1 MPDIPGDTTTS
12 ATITV
17 GGSVS
22 DSLETAGDWD
32 WFAIT
37 LSAGETI
44 QINLDATGANP
55 VDDPYVRI
63 YDGLGSQLDVDN
75 DSGPGMN
82 SELVFTA
89 TVAGTYYIEA
99 GSYLDS
105 YAGDYTLSVIA
116 ALPPPPGSILP
127 GLEWG
132 SFVDDG
138 TGNPTSSISYYF
150 APSGEAFDGITS
162 QGFNAYEKS
171 QFEVIFDMIASVAG
185 LTFTEATTAAGT
197 DFQLVASN
205 NADIDGYLGYFNPP
219 GEVNEGV
226 GVFNIDAWD
235 RTSGGSTDA
244 GGFDFITIVHEV
256 LHGLGMAHPHDGGGT
271 SDIFDGVSSPFGDY
285 GDFDLNQGIFTTMS
299 YNSGYSTGTSGS
311 TGDSGNNWGYEAG
324 PMALDMA
331 VLQALYGANTTTAA
345 GNDTYVLPDANL
357 AGTYW
362 MSIWDTGGIDAITYG
377 GTRDIEI
384 ILLEATLLYETGGGG
399 YVSAAD
405 GIAGGYTI
413 ANGVVIENATGGS
426 GDDLLVGNDAKNFL
440 TGNGGADE
448 LRGLSGNDNIQGGAG
463 ADSIHAGIG
472 DDIVD
477 GGADNDSIF
486 GEDGDDVIRGQGGTD
501 WIVGG
506 TGADDI
512 SGGIGND
519 SIFGED
525 DDDVIRGQGNN
536 DMIFGGQGDD
546 TVYGGSGDDT
556 LDGGVENDRLF
567 GQGNNDTL
575 YGGDGDDF
583 LSGAAGSDDLYGGD
597 GADTLNGG
605 TGADTLNGGAGF
617 DVLSGGAQS
626 DTFVFLDG
634 NEVDQVNGY
643 QQGLDVIQISA
654 TLFTNGLS
662 EQEVVDTYG
671 SINGTGNIITLDFGA
686 DELVLINGGGLSI
699 LTLGADIQFV

>member
-1 MPDIPGDTTTS
+1 MPDIPGDATTT

-22 DSLETAGDWD
+22 DTLETAGDWD

-44 QINLDATGANP
+44 QINLDASGANP
-55 VDDPYVRI
+55 LDDPYVRI

-75 DSGPGMN
+75 DSGPGVN

-99 GSYLDS
+99 GSYFDS
-105 YAGDYTLSVIA
+105 YDGDYTLSVIA
-116 ALPPPPGSILP
+116 AVPPPPASILP

-138 TGNPTSSISYYF
+138 AGNPVSSISYYF
-150 APSGEAFDGITS
+150 APTGVAFDGITS
-162 QGFNAYEKS
+162 QGFNAYEIT
-171 QFEVIFDMIASVAG
+171 QFEAAFDMIAAVTG
-185 LTFTEATTAAGT
+185 LTFSESGTAAGT

-205 NADIDGYLGYFNPP
+205 NADIGGFLGYFNPP

-235 RTSGGSTDA
+235 RTSGGSTDP
-244 GGFDFITIVHEV
+244 GGFDFVTIVHEV

-271 SDIFDGVSSPFGDY
+271 SDIFNGVSGPFGDY

-299 YNSGYSTGTSGS
+299 YNTGFFTGTAGSSGD
-311 TGDSGNNWGYEAG
+311 TGNDWGYEAG
-324 PMALDMA
+324 PMALDIA

-345 GNDTYVLPDANL
+345 GNDTYVLPDANV
-357 AGTYW
+357 AGTFW
-362 MSIWDTGGIDAITYG
+362 TSIWDTGGIDEITYS
-377 GTRDIEI
+377 GTKDIEI
-384 ILLEATLLYETGGGG
+384 ILLEATLLYEMGGGG

-405 GIAGGYTI
+405 GVAGGYTI
-413 ANGVVIENATGGS
+413 ANGAVIENATGSS
-426 GDDLLVGNDAKNFL
+426 GEDLLVGNDVKNFL

-448 LRGLSGNDNIQGGAG
+448 FWGLGGNDNIQGGAG
-463 ADSIHAGIG
+463 ADSIQAGTG

-477 GGADNDSIF
+477 GGSDDDSIF
-486 GEDGDDVIRGQGGTD
+486 GEEGDDVIRGQGGTD

-506 TGADDI
+506 AGEDDI

-519 SIFGED
+519 NIFGAD

-536 DMIFGGQGDD
+536 DTIYGEQGDD
-546 TVYGGSGDDT
+546 TIYGGSGNDT
-556 LDGGVENDRLF
+556 IEGGIENDRLF

-575 YGGDGDDF
+575 FGGDGDDF
-583 LSGAAGSDDLYGGD
+583 LSGAAGSDNLSG
-597 GADTLNGG
+597 GADDDTINGG
-605 TGADTLNGGAGF
+605 AGADILNGGAGF
-617 DVLSGGAQS
+617 DLLNGGTQG
-626 DTFVFLDG
+626 DTFVFVAG
-634 NEVDQVNGY
+634 NDIDQVGGY
-643 QQGLDVIQISA
+643 EQGLDTIEIS
-654 TLFTNGLS
+654 TSLFTAGLS
-662 EQEVVDTYG
+662 AQQVVDTYG
-671 SINGTGNIITLDFGA
+671 SINATGTIITLDFGA
-686 DELVLINGGGLSI
+686 DELVLVNGGGLNI
-699 LTLGADIQFV
+699 ATLGADIQFI